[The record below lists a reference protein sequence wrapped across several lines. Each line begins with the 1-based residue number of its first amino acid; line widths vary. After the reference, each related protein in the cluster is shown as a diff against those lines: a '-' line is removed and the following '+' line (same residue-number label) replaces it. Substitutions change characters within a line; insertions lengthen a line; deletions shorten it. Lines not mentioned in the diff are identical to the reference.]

1 MDKEII
7 KKELTAR
14 HTVFT
19 DYLFSLSNEA
29 FLTSYHEKWAAGQ
42 QLEHIYLSV
51 KPVRQALGMPKILLR
66 FLLGK
71 ANRSGRN
78 YDELVDKY
86 RNKLQGGGKA
96 PGRFVPKVISI
107 EKGQQLKTALAKEI
121 ARLCSKLDRFTEEEL
136 DRYILPHPLL
146 GKLTLREMMY
156 FTLYH
161 VGHHQELARRYLD
174 MKAADQKGV
183 IS

>member
-1 MDKEII
+1 MDKENI
-7 KKELTAR
+7 KKELTVR
-14 HTVFT
+14 HTSFVDF
-19 DYLFSLSNEA
+19 LFGLTNEG
-29 FLTSYHEKWAAGQ
+29 FLTSHNEKWAAGQ

-51 KPVRQALGMPKILLR
+51 KPVRQALGVPKILLKL
-66 FLLGK
+66 LLGQ
-71 ANRSGRN
+71 ANRPGRN

-86 RNKLQGGGKA
+86 RSKLQSGGKA
-96 PGRFVPKVISI
+96 PGRFVPKVITI
-107 EKGQQLKTALAKEI
+107 EKGQQLKTKLAKEI

-136 DRYILPHPLL
+136 DRYVLPHPLL

-161 VGHHQELARRYLD
+161 VGHHQELVRRYLEVNT
-174 MKAADQKGV
+174 ADQKGV